1 MISIRRDTQQRDA
14 AMAYWQR
21 RAFNISQMRRL
32 AEAALPKPVF
42 DFADGGAEDERTL
55 QRNENDFSAYRF
67 LPQPL
72 RGAGSIDLTTKIFG
86 TPLSMPLMIGPTGL
100 AGLFWP
106 DGERATARA
115 AARAGTIY
123 CLSHGSVCRLEDL
136 NANDIGPRWMQVF
149 IYRDRGF
156 TRELAE
162 RAAAA
167 NYGALILTVDNQYL
181 GRRERDLVNGF
192 SIPPRFGLFDLIA
205 MAGKAGWMRRM
216 IPELPRITF
225 GNYVRAGE
233 ASDIKTLA
241 GRMQSLLDPDMSW
254 ADVDQ
259 LRKVWKGPLIIKGL
273 LHPDDAREAINH
285 GVDGIIVSNHG
296 GRQLDDAISGVAALP
311 AIVNAVQGQMPI
323 MVDGG
328 FRRGSDIIKAVA
340 LGAAVCLIG
349 RPHLWGVSV
358 AGEAGVTHVLELYRQ
373 EMTRVMG
380 LLGAKT
386 LHDLGP
392 QMLVT
397 PQRS

>member
-1 MISIRRDTQQRDA
+1 
-14 AMAYWQR
+14 
-21 RAFNISQMRRL
+21 
-32 AEAALPKPVF
+32 
-42 DFADGGAEDERTL
+42 
-55 QRNENDFSAYRF
+55 
-67 LPQPL
+67 
-72 RGAGSIDLTTKIFG
+72 
-86 TPLSMPLMIGPTGL
+86 
-100 AGLFWP
+100 
-106 DGERATARA
+106 
-115 AARAGTIY
+115 
-123 CLSHGSVCRLEDL
+123 
-136 NANDIGPRWMQVF
+136 
-149 IYRDRGF
+149 
-156 TRELAE
+156 
-162 RAAAA
+162 
-167 NYGALILTVDNQYL
+167 
-181 GRRERDLVNGF
+181 
-192 SIPPRFGLFDLIA
+192 
-205 MAGKAGWMRRM
+205 M

-241 GRMQSLLDPDMSW
+241 GRMQSLLCPEMSW

-323 MVDGG
+323 MVDSG
-328 FRRGSDIIKAVA
+328 FRRGSDIIKAVV

>member
-1 MISIRRDTQQRDA
+1 MTS
-14 AMAYWQR
+14 WQR
-21 RAFNISQMRRL
+21 QAFNISQMRRL
-32 AEAALPKPVF
+32 AQSALPKPVF

-55 QRNENDFSAYRF
+55 GRNETDFSDYRF

-72 RGAGSIDLTTKIFG
+72 RGAASIDLSTKIFG
-86 TPLSMPLMIGPTGL
+86 TSLSMPLLLGPTGL

-136 NANDIGPRWMQVF
+136 NANDMGPRWMQVF

-156 TRELAE
+156 TYELAA
-162 RAAAA
+162 RAEAA
-167 NYGALILTVDNQYL
+167 NYSALILTVDNQYL

-192 SIPPRFGLFDLIA
+192 SIPPRFGPLDLLA
-205 MAGKAGWMRRM
+205 MAGKIGWMRRM

-241 GRMQSLLDPDMSW
+241 GRMQSLLDPGMSW
-254 ADVDQ
+254 RDVDQ
-259 LRKVWKGPLIIKGL
+259 LRKAWKGPLIIKGL
-273 LHPDDAREAINH
+273 LHPDDAREAVNR

-296 GRQLDDAISGVAALP
+296 GRQLDDAISGIAALP
-311 AIVNAVQGQMPI
+311 SMVHAVAGKIPV

-328 FRRGSDIIKAVA
+328 FRRGSDIIKAIA
-340 LGAAVCLIG
+340 LGAKVCLVG

-358 AGEAGVTHVLELYRQ
+358 AGEAGVSHVLDLYRQ
-373 EMTRVMG
+373 EMTRTMG
-380 LLGAKT
+380 LLGAT
-386 LHDLGP
+386 SIGDLGP
-392 QMLVT
+392 HMLVA
-397 PQRS
+397 PSQNR